1 MTYSRTEKLRT
12 PMPKSSSRERPR
24 VGVSSQKKKPVGDG
38 INQTAGD
45 FDAISLATQYQ
56 IESSP
61 PQLVLRRGAPLATRL
76 LDCQTGSTPLFLPQ
90 QDPPRILGLGR
101 ILRRMPERGLRLVQG
116 SQELRSQG

>member
-56 IESSP
+56 IASRSASTCAATGGAISDAIARLPDGIDPAVSSSARSP
-61 PQLVLRRGAPLATRL
+61 KDSWVRTHPSPHAGERP
-76 LDCQTGSTPLFLPQ
+76 
-90 QDPPRILGLGR
+90 PPRPG
-101 ILRRMPERGLRLVQG
+101 ET
-116 SQELRSQG
+116 